1 MTDVDSEFPVTRVSP
16 IREPLRLPV
25 ISPDAFIEDK
35 DELPWTS
42 RSLVIDRSDNIKFPD
57 TFAFKL
63 PLMTAL
69 PVTIKFSLKEFLKGF
84 STEPKLFSVIEVP
97 LPNNILFLLIRI
109 LSSPIL
115 ILLVKMSQTGITSDP
130 MAVFVIWTPFPP
142 PTVIFASG
150 HETSNPE

>member
-1 MTDVDSEFPVTRVSP
+1 
-16 IREPLRLPV
+16 
-25 ISPDAFIEDK
+25 
-35 DELPWTS
+35 
-42 RSLVIDRSDNIKFPD
+42 
-57 TFAFKL
+57 
-63 PLMTAL
+63 MTAL

-130 MAVFVIWTPFPP
+130 MAVFVI
-142 PTVIFASG
+142 
-150 HETSNPE
+150 